1 MIKLNLHNET
11 SPLEAVLL
19 GLPDSF
25 GGTPK
30 LARCYDPKS
39 REHVLNGTFPTQ
51 QNVINEMNAVKSVFL
66 NYGIEVF
73 RPRNIEGLNQIFSR
87 DIGFVIENKF
97 IIPNIIDDRKEEV
110 KALDKFL
117 ENIRPAE
124 DIILMPSDARVEGGD
139 VMLCDDSIFVGY
151 SQESDFHKY
160 QVARTN
166 KCAVDFLQH
175 SFPYKKVK
183 GFELKKSDD
192 NPRDNALH
200 LDCCFQP
207 VGQHYAIMYKA
218 GFKNQ
223 SDIDFLIS
231 HFGEENIIFIS
242 RDEMYQM
249 NSNIFSISPQVVIS
263 EKGFVRLNNE
273 LRIKGITVEE
283 VPYAEIAKMEGL
295 LRCSTLPL
303 RRK

>member
-1 MIKLNLHNET
+1 M
-11 SPLEAVLL
+11 
-19 GLPDSF
+19 
-25 GGTPK
+25 
-30 LARCYDPKS
+30 
-39 REHVLNGTFPTQ
+39 
-51 QNVINEMNAVKSVFL
+51 
-66 NYGIEVF
+66 
-73 RPRNIEGLNQIFSR
+73 
-87 DIGFVIENKF
+87 
-97 IIPNIIDDRKEEV
+97 PNIIYDRKEEV
-110 KALDKFL
+110 SAIDTLI
-117 ENIRPAE
+117 ENIRAE
-124 DIILMPSDARVEGGD
+124 DIISMPSDARVEGGD
-139 VMLCDDSIFVGY
+139 VMLCDDFIFVGY
-151 SQESDFHKY
+151 SEESDFHKY

-166 KCAVDFLQH
+166 RSAVDFLQH
-175 SFPYKKVK
+175 SFPHKKVK

-192 NPRDNALH
+192 NPKDNALH

-207 VGQHYAIMYKA
+207 VGQHYAIMYKE

-231 HFGEENIIFIS
+231 HFGEDNIIFIN

-263 EKGFVRLNNE
+263 EKGFERLNKE
-273 LRIKGITVEE
+273 LRNKGITVEE

>member
-1 MIKLNLHNET
+1 MIALNLHNET
-11 SPLEAVLL
+11 NTLESVVL

-25 GGTPK
+25 GGTPDIED
-30 LARCYDPKS
+30 CYDPKS
-39 REHVLNGTFPTQ
+39 REHVLKGTFPTQ
-51 QNVINEMNAVKSVFL
+51 QAVINEMNAVKSVL
-66 NYGIEVF
+66 LKYGVEVF
-73 RPRNIEGLNQIFSR
+73 QPRNIEGLNQIFSR
-87 DIGFVIENKF
+87 DIGFVIDDKF
-97 IIPNIIDDRKEEV
+97 IVPNIISDRKEEIT
-110 KALDKFL
+110 ALDELVKNINK
-117 ENIRPAE
+117 ENIL
-124 DIILMPSDARVEGGD
+124 LMPKEARAEGGD
-139 VMLCDDSIFVGY
+139 IMLCDDFIFVGY
-151 SQESDFHKY
+151 SEESDFHKY

-166 KCAVDFLQH
+166 RSAVDFLQL
-175 SFPYKKVK
+175 SFPHKKVK

-192 NPRDNALH
+192 NPKDNALH

-207 VGQHYAIMYKA
+207 VGKHYAIMYKA

-223 SDIDFLIS
+223 SDVDFLIN
-231 HFGEENIIFIS
+231 HFGEDNIIFIS

-263 EKGFVRLNNE
+263 EKGFVRLNKE
-273 LRIKGITVEE
+273 LRNKGITVEE

>member
-1 MIKLNLHNET
+1 MIALNLHNET
-11 SPLEAVLL
+11 NSLEAVVL

-30 LARCYDPKS
+30 LEDCYDPKS
-39 REHVLNGTFPTQ
+39 REHVLKGTFPKQ
-51 QNVINEMNAVKSVFL
+51 QNVINEMNAFKSVL
-66 NYGIEVF
+66 LKYGVDVF

-87 DIGFVIENKF
+87 DIGFVIDNKF
-97 IIPNIIDDRKEEV
+97 IVPNIIYDRKEEV
-110 KALDKFL
+110 SAIDTLI
-117 ENIRPAE
+117 ENIRAE

-139 VMLCDDSIFVGY
+139 VMLCDDFIFVGY
-151 SQESDFHKY
+151 SEEADFHKY

-166 KCAVDFLQH
+166 RSAVDFLQH
-175 SFPYKKVK
+175 SFLHKKVK

-192 NPRDNALH
+192 NPKDNALH

-207 VGQHYAIMYKA
+207 VGQHFAIMYKA

-223 SDIDFLIS
+223 SDVDFLIN
-231 HFGEENIIFIS
+231 HLGEDNIIFIS

-263 EKGFVRLNNE
+263 EKGFERLNKQ
-273 LRIKGITVEE
+273 LRNKGIKVEE

>member
-87 DIGFVIENKF
+87 DIGFVIDNKF
-97 IIPNIIDDRKEEV
+97 IVPNIIDDRKEEV
-110 KALDKFL
+110 KAIDTLL
-117 ENIRPAE
+117 ENIRAE
-124 DIILMPSDARVEGGD
+124 DIISMPSDARVEGGD
-139 VMLCDDSIFVGY
+139 VMLCDGFIFVGY
-151 SQESDFHKY
+151 SKEADFHKY

-166 KCAVDFLQH
+166 RSAV
-175 SFPYKKVK
+175 
-183 GFELKKSDD
+183 
-192 NPRDNALH
+192 
-200 LDCCFQP
+200 
-207 VGQHYAIMYKA
+207 
-218 GFKNQ
+218 
-223 SDIDFLIS
+223 
-231 HFGEENIIFIS
+231 
-242 RDEMYQM
+242 
-249 NSNIFSISPQVVIS
+249 
-263 EKGFVRLNNE
+263 
-273 LRIKGITVEE
+273 
-283 VPYAEIAKMEGL
+283 
-295 LRCSTLPL
+295 
-303 RRK
+303 

>member
-1 MIKLNLHNET
+1 MIVLNLHNET
-11 SPLEAVLL
+11 NPLEAVVL

-30 LARCYDPKS
+30 LEDCYDPKS
-39 REHVLNGTFPTQ
+39 REHVLKGTFPTQ
-51 QNVINEMNAVKSVFL
+51 QNVINEINSVKSVL
-66 NYGIEVF
+66 LKYGVEIF
-73 RPRNIEGLNQIFSR
+73 RPSNIEGLNQIFSR
-87 DIGFVIENKF
+87 DIGFVIDNKF
-97 IIPNIIDDRKEEV
+97 IVPNIIDDRKEEV
-110 KALDKFL
+110 SAIDTLID
-117 ENIRPAE
+117 NIRAE
-124 DIILMPSDARVEGGD
+124 DIVLMPTDARVEGGD
-139 VMLCDDSIFVGY
+139 VMLCDDFIFVGY
-151 SQESDFHKY
+151 SEESDFHKY

-166 KCAVDFLQH
+166 RSAVDFLQH
-175 SFPYKKVK
+175 SFPHKKVK
-183 GFELKKSDD
+183 GFELKKSDE
-192 NPRDNALH
+192 NPKDNALH

-223 SDIDFLIS
+223 LDIDFLIS
-231 HFGEENIIFIS
+231 HFGEDNIIFIS

-263 EKGFVRLNNE
+263 EKGFERLNKE
-273 LRIKGITVEE
+273 LRNKGITVEE

>member
-97 IIPNIIDDRKEEV
+97 IVANIINDRKEEV

-117 ENIRPAE
+117 ENIRAE
-124 DIILMPSDARVEGGD
+124 DIILMPSDVRVEGGD

-207 VGQHYAIMYKA
+207 VGQHFAIMYKA

>member
-97 IIPNIIDDRKEEV
+97 IVPNIIDDRKEEV

-117 ENIRPAE
+117 ENIRAD
-124 DIILMPSDARVEGGD
+124 DIILMPSDTRVEGGD

-207 VGQHYAIMYKA
+207 VGQHCAIMYKA

>member
-1 MIKLNLHNET
+1 MIALNLHNEINT
-11 SPLEAVLL
+11 LEAVVL

-30 LARCYDPKS
+30 LQDCYDPKS
-39 REHVLNGTFPTQ
+39 REHVLKGTFPTQ
-51 QNVINEMNAVKSVFL
+51 QNVINEMNAVKSVLL
-66 NYGIEVF
+66 NYGVEVF
-73 RPRNIEGLNQIFSR
+73 QPNNIEGLNQIFSR
-87 DIGFVIENKF
+87 DIGFVIGNKF
-97 IIPNIIDDRKEEV
+97 IVSNIIDNRKEEV
-110 KALDKFL
+110 SAIDTLI
-117 ENIRPAE
+117 ENIRAE
-124 DIILMPSDARVEGGD
+124 DIIPIPNNARVEGGD
-139 VMLCDDSIFVGY
+139 VMLCDDFIFVGY
-151 SQESDFHKY
+151 SEEADFHKY

-166 KCAVDFLQH
+166 RSAVDFLQY

-192 NPRDNALH
+192 NPKDNALH

-207 VGQHYAIMYKA
+207 VGQHYAIMYKE

-223 SDIDFLIS
+223 SDIDFLIN
-231 HFGEENIIFIS
+231 HFGEVNIIFIS
-242 RDEMYQM
+242 RDEMYHM
-249 NSNIFSISPQVVIS
+249 NTNIFSISPQVVIS
-263 EKGFVRLNNE
+263 EKGFERLNKE
-273 LRIKGITVEE
+273 LRNKGITVEE

>member
-97 IIPNIIDDRKEEV
+97 IVPNIIDDRKEEV

-117 ENIRPAE
+117 ENIRAE

-139 VMLCDDSIFVGY
+139 VMLCDDFIFVGY
-151 SQESDFHKY
+151 SRESDFNKY

-207 VGQHYAIMYKA
+207 VGQHFAIMYKA

-263 EKGFVRLNNE
+263 EKGFERLNNE
-273 LRIKGITVEE
+273 LRVKGITVEE

>member
-25 GGTPK
+25 GGTPE

-97 IIPNIIDDRKEEV
+97 IVPNIIDDRKEEV

-117 ENIRPAE
+117 ENIRAE
-124 DIILMPSDARVEGGD
+124 DIILMPSNARVEGGD

-151 SQESDFHKY
+151 SQESDFNKY

-175 SFPYKKVK
+175 TFPYKKVK

-207 VGQHYAIMYKA
+207 VGQHFAIMYKA

-263 EKGFVRLNNE
+263 EKGFERLNNE
-273 LRIKGITVEE
+273 LRVKGITVEE

>member
-1 MIKLNLHNET
+1 MIALNLHNEINT
-11 SPLEAVLL
+11 LEAVVL

-30 LARCYDPKS
+30 LQDCYDPKS
-39 REHVLNGTFPTQ
+39 KEHVLKGTFPTQ
-51 QNVINEMNAVKSVFL
+51 QNVINEMNAVKSVLL
-66 NYGIEVF
+66 NYGVEVF
-73 RPRNIEGLNQIFSR
+73 QPNNIEGLNQIFSR
-87 DIGFVIENKF
+87 DIGFVIGNKF
-97 IIPNIIDDRKEEV
+97 IVSNIIDNRKEEV
-110 KALDKFL
+110 SAIDTLI
-117 ENIRPAE
+117 ENIRAE
-124 DIILMPSDARVEGGD
+124 DIIPIPNNARVEGGD
-139 VMLCDDSIFVGY
+139 VMLCDDFIFVGY
-151 SQESDFHKY
+151 SEEADFHKY

-166 KCAVDFLQH
+166 RSAVDFLQY

-192 NPRDNALH
+192 NPKDNALH

-207 VGQHYAIMYKA
+207 VGQHYAIMYKE

-223 SDIDFLIS
+223 SDIDFLIN
-231 HFGEENIIFIS
+231 HFGEVNIIFIS
-242 RDEMYQM
+242 RDEMYHM
-249 NSNIFSISPQVVIS
+249 NTNIFSISPQVVIS
-263 EKGFVRLNNE
+263 EKGFERLNKE
-273 LRIKGITVEE
+273 LRNKGITVEE

>member
-1 MIKLNLHNET
+1 MIALNLHNET
-11 SPLEAVLL
+11 NPLEAVLL

-30 LARCYDPKS
+30 LEDCYDPKS

-51 QNVINEMNAVKSVFL
+51 QNVINEMTAVKSVL
-66 NYGIEVF
+66 LKYGIEVF
-73 RPRNIEGLNQIFSR
+73 QPRNIEGLNQIFSR

-117 ENIRPAE
+117 ENIRAE
-124 DIILMPSDARVEGGD
+124 DIILMPSNARVEGGD

-166 KCAVDFLQH
+166 KCAVDFLKH

-207 VGQHYAIMYKA
+207 VGQHFAIMYKA

-263 EKGFVRLNNE
+263 EKGFERLNNE
-273 LRIKGITVEE
+273 LRVKGITVEE

>member
-97 IIPNIIDDRKEEV
+97 IVPNIIEDRKEEV

-117 ENIRPAE
+117 ENIRAE

-207 VGQHYAIMYKA
+207 VGQHFAIMYKA

-263 EKGFVRLNNE
+263 EKGFERLNNE
-273 LRIKGITVEE
+273 LRVKGITVEE

>member
-1 MIKLNLHNET
+1 MIALNLHNEINT
-11 SPLEAVLL
+11 LEAVVL

-30 LARCYDPKS
+30 LQDCYDPKS
-39 REHVLNGTFPTQ
+39 REHVLKGTFPTQ
-51 QNVINEMNAVKSVFL
+51 QNVINEMNAVKSVLL
-66 NYGIEVF
+66 NYGVEGF
-73 RPRNIEGLNQIFSR
+73 QPNNIEGLNQIFSR
-87 DIGFVIENKF
+87 DIGFVIGNKF
-97 IIPNIIDDRKEEV
+97 IVSNIIDNRKEEV
-110 KALDKFL
+110 SAIDTLI
-117 ENIRPAE
+117 ENIRAE
-124 DIILMPSDARVEGGD
+124 DIIPIPNNARVEGGD
-139 VMLCDDSIFVGY
+139 VMLCDDFIFVGY
-151 SQESDFHKY
+151 SEEADFHKY

-166 KCAVDFLQH
+166 RSAVDFLQY

-192 NPRDNALH
+192 NPKDNALH

-207 VGQHYAIMYKA
+207 VGQHYAIMYKE

-223 SDIDFLIS
+223 SDIDFLIN
-231 HFGEENIIFIS
+231 HFGEVNIIFIS
-242 RDEMYQM
+242 RDEMYHM
-249 NSNIFSISPQVVIS
+249 NTNIFSISPQVVIS
-263 EKGFVRLNNE
+263 EKGFERLNKE
-273 LRIKGITVEE
+273 LRNKGITVEE